1 MKLIY
6 NISLRLSLVLFPLIA
21 LWAVVFYFTMM
32 DEIND
37 GTMLSRIIRN

>member
-21 LWAVVFYFTMM
+21 LWAVVFLFYH
-32 DEIND
+32 D
-37 GTMLSRIIRN
+37 GRDKR

>member
-21 LWAVVFYFTMM
+21 LWAVVF
-32 DEIND
+32 I
-37 GTMLSRIIRN
+37 LP